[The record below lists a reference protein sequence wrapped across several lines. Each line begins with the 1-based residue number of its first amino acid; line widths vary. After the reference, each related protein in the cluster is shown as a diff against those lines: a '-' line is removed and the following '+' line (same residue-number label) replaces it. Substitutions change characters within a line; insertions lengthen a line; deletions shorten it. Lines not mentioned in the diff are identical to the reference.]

1 MYNNAKGIGELIG
14 LALGGVAG
22 SVFGPAGTV
31 VGAMAG
37 KWAVGGIADKL
48 FGGKE
53 LGGDV
58 FGNTPTLVGERG
70 PELFVP
76 KTSGTIVDSASTKAL
91 VGSTSASNIRDNAQ
105 MTVLNNT
112 ITQLVKHNNT
122 MVQHLNTLVALGVMT
137 ERNTKGTRINVAN
150 LSGSI
155 V

>member
-1 MYNNAKGIGELIG
+1 
-14 LALGGVAG
+14 
-22 SVFGPAGTV
+22 
-31 VGAMAG
+31 MAG

-76 KTSGTIVDSASTKAL
+76 KTDGTIISNASTKAL
-91 VGSTSASNIRDNAQ
+91 ARSTTSTAMRDNAQ
-105 MTVLNNT
+105 MITLNNT
-112 ITQLVKHNNT
+112 ITQLVKSNNAA
-122 MVQHLNTLVALGVMT
+122 VQHLNTLIALGVMT